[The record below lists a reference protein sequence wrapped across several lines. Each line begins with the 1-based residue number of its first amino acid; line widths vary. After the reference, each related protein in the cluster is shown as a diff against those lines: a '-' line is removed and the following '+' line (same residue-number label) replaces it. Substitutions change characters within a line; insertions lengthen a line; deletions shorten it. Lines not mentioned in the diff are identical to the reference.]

1 MWKYASFKSRE
12 VTQSPFWSA
21 CLIEFNV
28 SILKWGQRTN
38 WFRRERSITGRQPPD
53 RFWTRNIRL
62 KNPLLGWSF
71 VTSSIARFWSNDFT
85 SSLKI
90 SSFTGSCGIR
100 VHHLGG
106 ERNRR
111 GRTRNWIRYPLRTTE
126 RVQTSEVIFSQA
138 FRKKEI
144 LPPVGRSD
152 LGTCSGHETQG
163 FMPWQAWEPKWA
175 PLRGIG
181 LRSFTLLR
189 TLILPWIHR
198 ISPRISLK
206 RSTLTL
212 CDISSSRS
220 IGPYRNA

>member
-1 MWKYASFKSRE
+1 MYVSSFHP
-12 VTQSPFWSA
+12 VSP
-21 CLIEFNV
+21 C
-28 SILKWGQRTN
+28 
-38 WFRRERSITGRQPPD
+38 
-53 RFWTRNIRL
+53 
-62 KNPLLGWSF
+62 F
-71 VTSSIARFWSNDFT
+71 VTSFEQVFCTVTSCFVTNETNETDHQWELLLVCFICFILFQSILEYSLYILIVT
-85 SSLKI
+85 SVSVTEKKTCPKKTCVV
-90 SSFTGSCGIR
+90 FVQYMCGIR

-163 FMPWQAWEPKWA
+163 FMPWQAWEPKWV